1 MTTLLVILWAL
12 LIALLLALLALRPRR
27 TTRSRYELNR
37 LQDEGQLRRERLL
50 GNIFA
55 LRRTVILLVVA
66 MASMLAITI
75 SGGWA
80 VIGMTLTLLMV
91 ILIARIQL
99 VARAVNRFYVERE
112 ALLLRFIERTPWLGI
127 LMLPGDHVPRDQRL
141 ESTQQLLH
149 LITSSSLLSDEQ
161 QTIVEHGLTWHETT
175 VKSIM
180 VPRERIVSVKK
191 TELLGP
197 LVLDDLHKTG
207 HNQFPVTHRSLDAI
221 VGVLDITDSLEVT
234 SAKSSQRA
242 EDVMSTR
249 VIHVSA
255 QDTLPQAL
263 ALLQKSKQH
272 MLIVTGT
279 DGATVGLATLADIT
293 RSLLG
298 ETGVK

>member
-27 TTRSRYELNR
+27 TTHSRYELNR
-37 LQDEGQLRRERLL
+37 LQDEVQLRRERLL
-50 GNIFA
+50 GNVFA
-55 LRRTVILLVVA
+55 LRRILILFFVA
-66 MASMLAITI
+66 MASMIAFTV

-80 VIGMTLTLLMV
+80 VIGM
-91 ILIARIQL
+91 ILILLIVVLSARIQL
-99 VARAVNRFYVERE
+99 VVRAVNRFYVKHEE
-112 ALLLRFIERTPWLGI
+112 SLLRFVEKTPWLGI

-161 QTIVEHGLTWHETT
+161 QIIVEHGLTWHETT

-197 LVLDDLHKTG
+197 LVLDDLHKSG
-207 HNQFPVTHRSLDAI
+207 HSQFPVMHKSLNTI
-221 VGVLDITDSLEVT
+221 VGILDITDSLEVT

-279 DGATVGLATLADIT
+279 DGTTVGLATLADIT